1 MAPSVKCRAT
11 GRRWPNRYAACA
23 IIVCNFFR
31 MKVRMLFIVQYC
43 YLDYSRPVTGLS
55 LARCTLQRKSCLC
68 AATYLHRSTRATNIS
83 SPSSSRRFIRDLS
96 LVSFLANNVNPPS
109 DEKLTRPVFDLKRA
123 DSDGHIILYV
133 LKYFLDSDT
142 YQVPEAKEIRF
153 FSRSFD
159 IFL

>member
-1 MAPSVKCRAT
+1 
-11 GRRWPNRYAACA
+11 
-23 IIVCNFFR
+23 
-31 MKVRMLFIVQYC
+31 MLFIVQYC

-55 LARCTLQRKSCLC
+55 LARALC
-68 AATYLHRSTRATNIS
+68 RERAAYVRQLIYTVLLVLRISLRPLHRAGSFAICLSFHS
-83 SPSSSRRFIRDLS
+83 SQTMLT
-96 LVSFLANNVNPPS
+96 PPS

-159 IFL
+159 IFYKMKGIFDSLSLRPKVSLVQRQP